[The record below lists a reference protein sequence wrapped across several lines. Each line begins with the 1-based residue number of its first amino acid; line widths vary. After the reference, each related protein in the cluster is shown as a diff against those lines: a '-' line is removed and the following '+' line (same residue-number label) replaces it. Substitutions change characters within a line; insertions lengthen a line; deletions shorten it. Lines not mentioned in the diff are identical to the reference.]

1 MWERVQACRCLHEGQ
16 AICGVYFQYT
26 KHSMTLCYLYFYRSV
41 QILGNVRI
49 PFAFILFSSV
59 LLSVE
64 VRFQDKAF
72 VPSMIR
78 SDVLKRSFCRP
89 RGKVLI
95 ISDCLI
101 HTVHMFSILWLF
113 GFLTSYVNHNFL
125 ELYLKGEKS
134 CRKLQLRS
142 NLSSIVNKFFLSF

>member
-1 MWERVQACRCLHEGQ
+1 MLADQAVFVSMWERVYACRCLHEGQ

-64 VRFQDKAF
+64 VRFQDKVF
-72 VPSMIR
+72 VPSMIG
-78 SDVLKRSFCRP
+78 SDVLKRSVVP
-89 RGKVLI
+89 EGK
-95 ISDCLI
+95 
-101 HTVHMFSILWLF
+101 F
-113 GFLTSYVNHNFL
+113 
-125 ELYLKGEKS
+125 
-134 CRKLQLRS
+134 
-142 NLSSIVNKFFLSF
+142 